1 MQVHSSHPLKP
12 TYLRR
17 DKIMRYSKVII
28 IVTLFM
34 FSLFCTGKK
43 TPSEEAEY
51 PFKSEVIEGVR
62 VITNP
67 DFPLDG
73 KHVLE
78 LEEELSIGVIE
89 GDENYMLSWPYDLE
103 VDDDGNIYVMDWRE
117 DYIRAYDKEGQYLRT
132 VARKGRGPGEF
143 ESPAHFK
150 ISADGKLVLLGSR
163 HHQLDVLDLRGNHLS
178 GFKLTGYC
186 SDLKLDEKNNIYYHQ
201 ISFET
206 EDVIGAEQRI
216 EQIKTIYRV
225 DPEGQNQFSF
235 GNFRGDKMIYKKTS
249 ATTSS
254 SGSSRHA
261 CTTAWTI
268 DRQGR
273 LYAGYNEHY
282 QMSVYNPDGRLIF
295 KFGREFTPLKNPY
308 FKEGSIFSEHWPAF
322 FRDPFFDEDGNLWL
336 RQYGKEDEER
346 VKYDIFS
353 SEGIYM
359 RQVFVPHPIKKIKNG
374 KIYSIIRD
382 QEEFM
387 FIKRFRIISDNN

>member
-1 MQVHSSHPLKP
+1 
-12 TYLRR
+12 
-17 DKIMRYSKVII
+17 MRPAKVIM
-28 IVTLFM
+28 IVTLFI
-34 FSLFCTGKK
+34 FSIFCTGKK
-43 TPSEEAEY
+43 TPSEEAAY

-67 DFPLDG
+67 DFPRDG
-73 KHVLE
+73 RHVLE

-117 DYIRAYDKEGQYLRT
+117 NYIRAYDKDGQYLRT

-150 ISADGKLVLLGSR
+150 ISTDGNLVLLGSR

-186 SDLKLDEKNNIYYHQ
+186 SDLKLDEKNNIYYHKT
-201 ISFET
+201 SYET

-216 EQIKTIYRV
+216 ERTIIIYRV

-235 GNFRGDKMIYKKTS
+235 GDFRGDKMIYKKTS
-249 ATTSS
+249 ATASF
-254 SGSSRHA
+254 SGSSPHA
-261 CTTAWTI
+261 FTTAWTVN
-268 DRQGR
+268 RQGR

-282 QMSVYNPDGRLIF
+282 EMSVYDPDGRLIF
-295 KFGREFTPLKNPY
+295 KFGRESTPLKNPD

-322 FRDPFFDEDGNLWL
+322 YRDPFFDEEGNIWL
-336 RQYGKEDEER
+336 RQYGKEDEQG

-353 SEGIYM
+353 PEGIYL
-359 RQVFVPHPIKKIKNG
+359 RQVVVAHPIKKIKNG
-374 KIYSIIRD
+374 KIYSIVRD
-382 QEEFM
+382 EEEFM
-387 FIKRFRIISDNN
+387 FVKRFRVVPENR